1 MFSKLFLFHE
11 DFPPGLK
18 WTRLGF
24 ELQLLYLEILVSPEV
39 GIVINT
45 SEEEDSGQNDEDEKV
60 KSGGDNKN
68 NCQSCFRVK

>member
-1 MFSKLFLFHE
+1 M
-11 DFPPGLK
+11 
-18 WTRLGF
+18 GF